1 MTKYKFKK
9 FIKEKKGFVI
19 GIGSFLLVG
28 LIALFIGLG
37 MSGWSLVKWLQ
48 SPYATTFFIMLAC
61 GLVLGAI
68 IVIFLFL
75 LKDDI
80 KGK

>member
-37 MSGWSLVKWLQ
+37 MSGWSLVKWLK